1 MRSKFLAISLFLLLV
16 GFKTV
21 IAQDDNDNEYS
32 SENVFGVNL
41 NTNAGL
47 IGGIMFRHTQEITPG
62 KYFNIGAE
70 WVNVKHPNEIRF
82 SNGSGNI
89 YVLGKKNYLFAL
101 RPHAGYEFVL
111 FTKGKEDGIQV
122 DAIIN
127 GGPTIGF
134 VKPYYI
140 QYNNGTT
147 IQIVPY
153 DPALH
158 DPGTSQ
164 GAGITGSGGFF
175 HGFDQLRFV
184 PGLHIKAGLSFE
196 FGAFGSGVTGIE
208 VGAMLE
214 AYTHKIDLLEVSS
227 SFPTYNRQCFSS
239 LYVNIYFGGRR

>member
-1 MRSKFLAISLFLLLV
+1 MRSKFLAILLFHFVL

-21 IAQDDNDNEYS
+21 SAQDDSDNEYS
-32 SENVFGVNL
+32 GETVFGLNL

-47 IGGIMFRHTQEITPG
+47 IGGIMFRHTKEIAPG
-62 KYFNIGAE
+62 RYFNIGAE

-82 SNGSGNI
+82 SNNSGNI

-101 RPHAGYEFVL
+101 RPQAGYEFVL

-134 VKPYYI
+134 IKPYYI
-140 QYNNGTT
+140 QYNNGTS
-147 IQIVPY
+147 IQTVPY
-153 DPALH
+153 DQNLY
-158 DPGTSQ
+158 DPTTSQ
-164 GAGITGSGGFF
+164 GAGIVGSGGFF
-175 HGFDQLRFV
+175 HGFDHMSIV
-184 PGLHIKAGLSFE
+184 PGVHLKAGLSFE

-208 VGAMLE
+208 VGAMFE
-214 AYTHKIDLLEVSS
+214 AYTHRIDLLEISS
-227 SFPTYNRQCFSS
+227 SFPTYNRKNFSS